1 MVVIDT
7 DVFTL
12 AFAFHR
18 DPRQKA
24 NSRFLDEVQS
34 RAPAIVIYSVME
46 LLGQLAFN
54 LSAQQLSQWNSWL
67 QDRFRLTV
75 LYPQTEGLPAPQ
87 FFQREFVVRPL
98 QRMSRQ
104 PIPYVDGLILGV
116 AEQVQDA
123 EAFVTW
129 NKRHYQGKTPLP
141 VLTPADFI
149 QL

>member
-12 AFAFHR
+12 AFTFHR
-18 DPRQKA
+18 DPRQEA

-34 RAPAIVIYSVME
+34 SAPAIVIYSVME

-67 QDRFRLTV
+67 QDRYRLTV
-75 LYPQTEGLPAPQ
+75 LYPRTEGMQAEQ
-87 FFQREFVVRPL
+87 FFQMEFVLAPL

-104 PIPYVDGLILGV
+104 PIPFLDGLILGV
-116 AEQVQDA
+116 AERVQEVD
-123 EAFVTW
+123 AFVTW
-129 NKRHYQGKTPLP
+129 NKRHYQGKTPLR

-149 QL
+149 HT